1 MKRNLLSI
9 ICCLFLIGT
18 KISAQEILLPDQI
31 FTIKVTEK
39 NASGITESM
48 PADELVLKANQISSA
63 FGTKNGFA
71 AVPYSIKQQGAP
83 NSFMLDF
90 TAESTNSKKDI
101 LKWSG
106 TINGNSVSGKAQ
118 RIRNGKPAG
127 EYTFAGTRKKKK

>member
-1 MKRNLLSI
+1 MKKHLLYSVVFAFI
-9 ICCLFLIGT
+9 LGMNVF
-18 KISAQEILLPDQI
+18 AQEILLPDQI

-39 NASGITESM
+39 NASGTTETM
-48 PADELVLKANQISSA
+48 PADELILKANQISST

-90 TAESTNSKKDI
+90 TAESTNSKKDV

-127 EYTFAGTRKKKK
+127 EYTFTGTRKKKK